1 MKARLNRRLLSNS
14 VLLFA
19 LVLLVPACIKRAQN
33 AQLLSY
39 QQANE
44 LQSGPIESSLPVLQ
58 TRININTASANELET
73 LPGIGKSLAERI
85 IAHREKYGPF
95 RRPEHLIIVRG
106 ISDKRFRALRDLVT
120 VELIRLD

>member
-1 MKARLNRRLLSNS
+1 MSHLLTQNRRLLSNS

-19 LVLLVPACIKRAQN
+19 LVLSVPTCIKRAQN
-33 AQLLSY
+33 VRLLSY

-44 LQSGPIESSLPVLQ
+44 MQSGPIQSSLPVLQ

-85 IAHREKYGPF
+85 IDHREKYGPF

-120 VELIRLD
+120 VE

>member
-1 MKARLNRRLLSNS
+1 MSHLLTQNRRLLSNS

-19 LVLLVPACIKRAQN
+19 LVLSVPTCIKRAQN
-33 AQLLSY
+33 VRLLSY

-44 LQSGPIESSLPVLQ
+44 MQSGPIQSSLRVLQ

-85 IAHREKYGPF
+85 IDHREKYGPF

-120 VELIRLD
+120 VE